1 MWVSSLRGL
10 ANGQLACNTLR
21 YSEYPRKYYL
31 TEDWVIHICKCQ
43 VCMSV
48 PLSPTAL
55 WLSQATVFPAC
66 KSISLF
72 TSHWLPGG
80 GTDLSRTVM
89 TFLDFPLSLEQS
101 ITRTLQSKPLCKMNL
116 LRDIFISRIYA
127 TLEKKNEKKGK
138 KTQQARPS
146 TVSHIRT

>member
-31 TEDWVIHICKCQ
+31 TEHWVIHICKCQ

-55 WLSQATVFPAC
+55 RLSQATVFPAR

-72 TSHWLPGG
+72 SSHWLPGG

-127 TLEKKNEKKGK
+127 TLEKKEKKHS
-138 KTQQARPS
+138 RPVRLRCP
-146 TVSHIRT
+146 T